1 MSDKPQ
7 RLRVLSIDGGGMRG
21 LYSAV
26 YLSTLTQYYAAHR
39 KVDRLDVGKG
49 FDLIVGTSTGA
60 ILACM
65 LAKGIPMCRVAKL
78 YQDWGQKIFP
88 RRLPKSIGIDL
99 AWQLYKRPMYIR
111 EGSNALKT
119 ALVEELGET
128 TIGDIWTSRRIALAI
143 PAVEMSQ
150 HRAYVFK
157 TPHLATSKGRDNGYA
172 LADVCLATTAA
183 PIYRSMARI
192 KNPDTQ
198 RYRVFV
204 DGGLWANNPVLV
216 ALIDALDMSDVDDCI
231 EIYCLGSSPR
241 QEGESIGPEDLDRGL
256 HKWKFGGEA
265 VSLSLDSQEF
275 VFNKMASMLSRYV
288 QRSCQIIRFPSV
300 DVPESFM
307 EHLDLD
313 VTSQDSVEALI
324 DLAQA
329 STDETLS
336 RCGNRDD
343 GDGQLLNSLL
353 NELPAYT

>member
-1 MSDKPQ
+1 MADGRQ

-26 YLSTLTQYYAAHR
+26 YLSTLTQYYATHR

-65 LAKGIPMCRVAKL
+65 LAKGISMCRVAKL
-78 YQDWGQKIFP
+78 YQDWGQEIFP
-88 RRLPKSIGIDL
+88 SRLPKGIGIDL

-111 EGSNALKT
+111 KGSNALKA
-119 ALVEELGET
+119 ALVKELGKT
-128 TIGDIWTSRRIALAI
+128 TIGDIWNGRRIALAI

-157 TPHLATSKGRDNGYA
+157 TPHLATSMGRDNKYA

-192 KNPDTQ
+192 INPDTQ
-198 RYRVFV
+198 KHRVFV

-216 ALIDALDMSDVDDCI
+216 ALIDALDMSDVDDYI
-231 EIYCLGSSPR
+231 EIYCLGTSPR
-241 QEGESIGPEDLDRGL
+241 QQGESIGPEDLDRGL
-256 HKWKFGGEA
+256 HKWKFGGEV
-265 VSLSLDSQEF
+265 VSLSLDAQEF
-275 VFNKMASMLSRYV
+275 VFNKMASKLSRHV

-313 VTSQDSVEALI
+313 VTDKTSMEAMI

-329 STDETLS
+329 SIDETLS
-336 RCGNRDD
+336 RCGDRDD
-343 GDGQLLNSLL
+343 KDGQLLNSLF
-353 NELPAYT
+353 NELPAYS